1 MILYHSRLRLST
13 PFFNFFEVF
22 FDFFVV
28 AISERLLFPVFP
40 MRRNGY
46 PVFRGSGALGAIPT
60 LHRSVVLFSFPF
72 PKLAAAFSR
81 EAAQESGEIM
91 RVFESEGLCDSG

>member
-22 FDFFVV
+22 FVV

-40 MRRNGY
+40 YSAMD
-46 PVFRGSGALGAIPT
+46 FRFSAVQVPSELSRLCTDP
-60 LHRSVVLFSFPF
+60 SYFLFPLSFPF

-91 RVFESEGLCDSG
+91 RVFESKGLCDSG